1 MTQTLSSRTVLLT
14 AIAMLAFAGN
24 SLLCRLALAG
34 GHIDPAGLTLI
45 RLASGALTLAVLAG
59 GGRGTRSLSG
69 SWGGTIALLA
79 YAVAFSYAYVQ
90 LPAGT
95 GAFLLFAAVQA
106 TMIAAGLAQGVR
118 LTGLQWLG
126 SGLALAGLAVLAA
139 PGSDAPPPL
148 SALLMVVSGIAWG
161 AYSLLGR
168 GTADALGATA
178 GNFLRALPLAAV
190 VLLPM
195 LLSLPLPG
203 AVGVICA
210 ILSGALAS
218 GVGYAIW
225 YAALPGLSPAQG
237 ASVQLSVPVITA
249 IIGAVALAEPLT
261 WRLGLSSVAIL
272 GGIALVIA
280 SRKGA
285 ARL

>member
-1 MTQTLSSRTVLLT
+1 MIQTLSRRTVLLT
-14 AIAMLAFAGN
+14 VIAMLAFAGN

-34 GHIDPAGLTLI
+34 GHIDPAGFTLI
-45 RLASGALTLAVLAG
+45 RLASGAVTLAALAG
-59 GGRGTRSLSG
+59 VGRGRRRLSG
-69 SWGGTIALLA
+69 SWAGAVALVA

-106 TMIAAGLAQGVR
+106 TMIVAGLAQGQR
-118 LTGLQWLG
+118 LSGLQWLG
-126 SGLALAGLAVLAA
+126 SGLALAGLGILAA
-139 PGSDAPPPL
+139 PGSDAPPPF
-148 SALLMVVSGIAWG
+148 SALLMVLSGIAWG

-168 GTADALGATA
+168 GTTDALGATA

-190 VLLPM
+190 TLLPA
-195 LLSLPLPG
+195 LLSLPMPG

-237 ASVQLSVPVITA
+237 ASVQLSVPVVTA
-249 IIGAVALAEPLT
+249 IIGAAALAEPVTL
-261 WRLGLSSVAIL
+261 RLGLSSVAIL

-280 SRKGA
+280 SRKTA
-285 ARL
+285 E